1 MYIVSV
7 LIFAEKYFEL
17 KRFFLSLLFYVLS
30 VSKCM
35 VPICDDAFNHRF
47 SLLLSIIKLFRDK
60 GICINS
66 CFINV

>member
-17 KRFFLSLLFYVLS
+17 KRFFLSLLINVLS

-35 VPICDDAFNHRF
+35 VPICDMMH
-47 SLLLSIIKLFRDK
+47 
-60 GICINS
+60 
-66 CFINV
+66 